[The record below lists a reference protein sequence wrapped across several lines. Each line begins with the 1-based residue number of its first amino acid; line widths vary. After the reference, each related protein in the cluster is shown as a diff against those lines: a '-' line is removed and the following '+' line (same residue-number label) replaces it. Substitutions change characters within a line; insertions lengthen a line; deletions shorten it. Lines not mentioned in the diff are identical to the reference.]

1 MQIKIYVEENFLDE
15 LSNFLRA
22 TVPYEHSIKYYLDRP
37 AKRVSGPVAE
47 VSLFYDDYVQLKNM
61 KIESKDNGTT

>member
-1 MQIKIYVEENFLDE
+1 MQIKIYVEESFLDE

-22 TVPYEHSIKYYLDRP
+22 TVPYEHSIIYFIERP
-37 AKRVSGPVAE
+37 TKHTLGIIAE

-61 KIESKDNGTT
+61 KIES